1 MSKILVSGASGFI
14 GKAVVRMLL
23 EETDHEVV
31 ALSRYERVSDHPR
44 LTWKRCDLFSLKD
57 LSGAMVGVDYA
68 FYLVHSMLPSASLSQ
83 GTFYDFDLLLADN
96 FRRTA
101 EMFKLRHIIYL
112 GGMIPESSHLSWH
125 LKSRLEVEQALRSS
139 SIPVTALRAGLII
152 GPEGSS
158 FTILEKL
165 TRRLPMLVCPA
176 WTRTLSQPIALQDVM
191 NVFRRLLKT
200 PNLWGGVYDIG
211 GKEVVT
217 YQQLI
222 QKTAS
227 MFGKRKPIF
236 NLNLIPLALSRLWV
250 SLITGVSKDLVYPLV
265 LSLKHPMLVSKKNQ
279 WPFQEDLKTD
289 LEHALSLSQKN
300 IGNKVFSG
308 YLTERKDVRSIQRL
322 VLPKGKNAKWVAEE
336 YFRWLPQFLSKLVG
350 VKVEGERCR
359 FYLIH
364 PSICMLELERSVERS
379 TSDRQLLY
387 IVGGMLAKVH
397 SRGRLEFRE
406 VLNRQFVLAAIHE
419 FTPALPWFIY
429 RYTQAII
436 HLLVMNAFGRH
447 LRSYHEK

>member
-23 EETDHEVV
+23 DETDHEVV
-31 ALSRYERVSDHPR
+31 ALSRYERTSDHPR

-57 LSGAMVGVDYA
+57 LSEAMVGVDYA

-96 FRRTA
+96 FRRAA
-101 EMFKLRHIIYL
+101 EMFKVRHIIYL
-112 GGMIPESSHLSWH
+112 GGMIPESDHLSWH
-125 LKSRLEVEQALRSS
+125 LKSRLEVEQTLRAS

-158 FTILEKL
+158 FTILERL
-165 TRRLPMLVCPA
+165 TRRLPMLICPA
-176 WTRTLSQPIALQDVM
+176 WTSTLSQPIALQDVLK
-191 NVFRRLLKT
+191 VFGRLLKT
-200 PNLWGGVYDIG
+200 PSLWGGVYDIG

-217 YQQLI
+217 YQGLI
-222 QKTAS
+222 QKTARL
-227 MFGKRKPIF
+227 FGKKKPVY

-265 LSLKHPMLVSKKNQ
+265 LSLKHPMLVSKKNE
-279 WPFQEDLKTD
+279 WPYSEDLNTNLD
-289 LEHALSLSQKN
+289 RALSLSQK
-300 IGNKVFSG
+300 KTDHKSFTG
-308 YLTERKDVRSIQRL
+308 YLSKQKSVRSIQRI
-322 VLPKGKNAKWVAEE
+322 VLPKGKNAEWVAQE
-336 YFRWLPQFLSKLVG
+336 YFRWLPQFFSKLIRI
-350 VKVEGERCR
+350 KIIGERCR

-364 PSICMLELERSVERS
+364 PSICFLELERSTERS
-379 TSDRQLLY
+379 TPDRQLLY
-387 IVGGMLAKVH
+387 IVGGILVKVH

-406 VLNRQFVLAAIHE
+406 VLNRNYVLAAIHE
-419 FTPALPWFIY
+419 FTPALPWFVY

-436 HLLVMNAFGRH
+436 HLFVMNAFGRH
-447 LRSYHEK
+447 LRNYRQK